1 MIHNNIKNKK
11 LNIKQ
16 NYRLNMTIKLET
28 KEQNK

>member
-16 NYRLNMTIKLET
+16 NYRLNIPIQLET
-28 KEQNK
+28 KKQNK